1 MTKRII
7 SALLAIV
14 MATAVALSF
23 GGCAGKQGVP
33 LTGETIN
40 VYNWGEYI
48 ANGDDGSMDV
58 IAEFTKRTGIEVNYT
73 TFASNEEMYAKIS
86 SGAADYDVIIP
97 SEYMIEKKDK
107 GRAEYYNFFTFGHW
121 GKAAGYDLCIDSS
134 ILGIEGTADF
144 IIDFGRKAGLI

>member
-1 MTKRII
+1 MTKII
-7 SALLAIV
+7 SCLLAII
-14 MATAVALSF
+14 MAAAIAVSCA
-23 GGCAGKQGVP
+23 GCAGKEGAAAP
-33 LTGETIN
+33 TGEVIN

-97 SEYMIEKKDK
+97 
-107 GRAEYYNFFTFGHW
+107 
-121 GKAAGYDLCIDSS
+121 
-134 ILGIEGTADF
+134 
-144 IIDFGRKAGLI
+144 